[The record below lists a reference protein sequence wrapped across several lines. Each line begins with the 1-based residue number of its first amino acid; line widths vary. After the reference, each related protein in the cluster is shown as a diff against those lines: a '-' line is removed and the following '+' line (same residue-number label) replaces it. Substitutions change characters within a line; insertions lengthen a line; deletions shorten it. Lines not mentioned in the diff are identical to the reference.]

1 MPSSE
6 KPTDASRSFST
17 LVLCSRH
24 CWEAHVVIG
33 LVLGRGVR
41 ATGLG
46 FGLCLLPAIATSLLP
61 TAAAHG
67 LRRRFLRRGGKS
79 STHARWC
86 GWFTGKWRASCK
98 IQGKE
103 WWWVLAN
110 RIQTCLPK
118 REPQQPPPASV
129 FSSATN
135 LFLQYQVK
143 PFNLPI
149 AAL

>member
-1 MPSSE
+1 MMSSE
-6 KPTDASRSFST
+6 KLTDASRSFST

-33 LVLGRGVR
+33 LVLGGGVR
-41 ATGLG
+41 AAGLG

-79 STHARWC
+79 SAHARWC
-86 GWFTGKWRASCK
+86 GRFTGKRRASCK

-103 WWWVLAN
+103 GWWVLAN
-110 RIQTCLPK
+110 RIQTCFPK
-118 REPQQPPPASV
+118 REAQQHPLVSV

-135 LFLQYQVK
+135 LFLQYQAK
-143 PFNLPI
+143 PFNFPI
-149 AAL
+149 TAL